1 MTDMPCEAIQTNHCG
16 SSLPELGH
24 LGLLKPYCGKDYGR
38 WRAPC
43 AHVCGSLVTVDNYN
57 HTHEHLFEFGV
68 QHAEIANFTIQ
79 RLRNPAVSDGG
90 HGRRVMI
97 AGPMSL
103 LESGTSIWSQST
115 FQTTRG
121 SSPASSASTTRHIR
135 QFGHPLITRQRTTVG
150 PTEHLF
156 KQFPEFPF
164 THTRQCA
171 TNRRTAKTRIAT
183 SDTGSQLDIDYG
195 TRLHTANRSAL
206 DRVEIISHHAQHARS
221 GDSERIGDG
230 AQQFGAGFLL
240 STFDFGKVA

>member
-24 LGLLKPYCGKDYGR
+24 LASLSPTAVRIMADGKHLCTR
-38 WRAPC
+38 MRL
-43 AHVCGSLVTVDNYN
+43 LVTVDNYN

-97 AGPMSL
+97 VAPTLGVRNLHLVAEHIPDHAWL
-103 LESGTSIWSQST
+103 LPRVQRLDHG
-115 FQTTRG
+115 
-121 SSPASSASTTRHIR
+121 HIR

-156 KQFPEFPF
+156 K
-164 THTRQCA
+164 
-171 TNRRTAKTRIAT
+171 
-183 SDTGSQLDIDYG
+183 
-195 TRLHTANRSAL
+195 
-206 DRVEIISHHAQHARS
+206 
-221 GDSERIGDG
+221 
-230 AQQFGAGFLL
+230 
-240 STFDFGKVA
+240 

>member
-1 MTDMPCEAIQTNHCG
+1 MASTLCTRMR
-16 SSLPELGH
+16 L
-24 LGLLKPYCGKDYGR
+24 
-38 WRAPC
+38 
-43 AHVCGSLVTVDNYN
+43 LVTVDNYN

-97 AGPMSL
+97 VAPTLGVRNLHLVAEHIPDHAWL
-103 LESGTSIWSQST
+103 LPRVQRLDHG
-115 FQTTRG
+115 
-121 SSPASSASTTRHIR
+121 HIR

-156 KQFPEFPF
+156 QYFPEFPF